1 MIIDRK
7 VGRLTPLCRNCRVCH
22 SCGCC

>member
-1 MIIDRK
+1 MIIDKK